1 MNELKE
7 NFFRLFFSK
16 DIANRELAIS
26 MKQLIPK
33 EEFIDVIV
41 NVYFEYLKQQCIVTN
56 KYFKLIKN
64 FTDIFRNFLNCVDLY
79 EEPLFTN
86 NYGMFLIRNSKFY
99 RYLKN
104 TNKWYETVMHLKM
117 LNGKFIG
124 KIPFPSIINIY
135 DCINML
141 KHE

>member
-33 EEFIDVIV
+33 KEFIDVIV

-56 KYFKLIKN
+56 RYFKLINN
-64 FTDIFRNFLNCVDLY
+64 FTDIFRNFLNRVDLY
-79 EEPLFTN
+79 GELSLASD
-86 NYGMFLIRNSKFY
+86 YRMFLIRNSKLY
-99 RYLKN
+99 RYLKI
-104 TNKWYETVMHLKM
+104 TNKWYETFMRLKM
-117 LNGKFIG
+117 LNGKIIG
-124 KIPFPSIINIY
+124 KIPFPSTINIY